1 MSVFDF
7 IAAGQQVIVT
17 EQAAL
22 DTLKPYIND
31 HFQQACQLILA
42 AKGRVVVMGMGKS
55 GHIGNKIAATL
66 ASTGTPAFFV
76 HPAEA
81 SHGDLG
87 MITADDVVIAISN
100 SGEAHEILTILP
112 VIKRMHVKLI
122 SITAN
127 GNSSLA
133 QLADVSLE
141 IGKSEEACPL
151 GLAPTSSTTAT
162 LVLGDALAVALLAS
176 RGFTAEDFALSHPGG
191 SLGRKLLLRVSDL
204 MHKDDGVPVVGENT
218 LIRDALLEITRK
230 GLGMTA
236 VVNADGKL
244 IGIYT
249 DGDLRRTLDLEI
261 DIRTATIT
269 SVMNKTPKTIRPQ
282 LLAAE
287 AVALMEEKKING
299 VIVVDEARRPVG
311 ALNMHDLLKAG
322 VV

>member
-1 MSVFDF
+1 MSAFDF

-22 DTLKPYIND
+22 DALKPYINE

-122 SITAN
+122 SMTAN

-204 MHKDDGVPVVGENT
+204 MHKDDGVPVVDENT

-236 VVNADGKL
+236 VVNANGQL

-261 DIRTATIT
+261 DIRTTTIT

-299 VIVVDEARRPVG
+299 VIVVDEQRRPVG